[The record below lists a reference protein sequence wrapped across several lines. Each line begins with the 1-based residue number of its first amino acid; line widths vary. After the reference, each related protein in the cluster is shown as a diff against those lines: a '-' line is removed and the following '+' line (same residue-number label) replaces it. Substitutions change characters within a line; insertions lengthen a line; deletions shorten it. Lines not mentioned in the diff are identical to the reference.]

1 MKQNYLYKKIDKKIR
16 KFTLLEK
23 IELFLLPV
31 FFTLIIIFLFEN
43 FNKTKKINILN
54 NALILKTK
62 DNKINEEKL
71 FLLLSNYFEKEKIK
85 INSLI
90 KKKSNLELKIETS
103 MLKLLYAIQFIETI
117 SSNTNIKS
125 LMIKNKSNMVK
136 ADIFIEL
143 SKDYE
148 IIEKDIIKKS
158 NLDFLKKRDDSLVE
172 VKNTQ
177 SIVFDYVLIDN
188 KWKKRIS
195 SE

>member
-1 MKQNYLYKKIDKKIR
+1 MKQNYLYKKIDKKIG

-31 FFTLIIIFLFEN
+31 LFTLIIFLFEN
-43 FNKTKKINILN
+43 FNKTKKINISN

-62 DNKINEEKL
+62 DNRIDEEKL
-71 FLLLSNYFEKEKIK
+71 FLSLSNYFEKEKIK

-90 KKKSNLELKIETS
+90 KKKSSLELKIETS
-103 MLKLLYAIQFIETI
+103 MLKLLYATQFIETI

-125 LMIKNKSNMVK
+125 LIIKNKSNMVK

-177 SIVFDYVLIDN
+177 SIVFDYVLINN
-188 KWKKRIS
+188 KWEKRIS

>member
-1 MKQNYLYKKIDKKIR
+1 MKQNYLYKKIDKKIG

-31 FFTLIIIFLFEN
+31 LFTLIIIFLFEN
-43 FNKTKKINILN
+43 FNKTKKINISN

-62 DNKINEEKL
+62 DNRIDEEKL
-71 FLLLSNYFEKEKIK
+71 FLLLSNYFEKKKIK

-90 KKKSNLELKIETS
+90 KKKSSLELKIETS
-103 MLKLLYAIQFIETI
+103 MLKLLYATQFIETI

-125 LMIKNKSNMVK
+125 LIIKNKSNMVK

-177 SIVFDYVLIDN
+177 SIVFDYVLINN
-188 KWKKRIS
+188 KWEKRIS

>member
-43 FNKTKKINILN
+43 FNKTKKINISN

-103 MLKLLYAIQFIETI
+103 MLKLLYATQFIETI

-125 LMIKNKSNMVK
+125 LIIKNKSNMVK

-177 SIVFDYVLIDN
+177 SIVFDYVLINN
-188 KWKKRIS
+188 KWEKRIS

>member
-1 MKQNYLYKKIDKKIR
+1 MKQNYLYKKIDKKIG

-31 FFTLIIIFLFEN
+31 LFTLIIIFLFEN
-43 FNKTKKINILN
+43 FNKIKKINISN

-62 DNKINEEKL
+62 DNRIDEEKL
-71 FLLLSNYFEKEKIK
+71 FLSLSNYFEKEKIK

-90 KKKSNLELKIETS
+90 KKKSSLELKIETS
-103 MLKLLYAIQFIETI
+103 MLKLLYATQFIETI

-125 LMIKNKSNMVK
+125 LIIKNKSNMVK

-172 VKNTQ
+172 VQNTQ
-177 SIVFDYVLIDN
+177 SIVFDYVLINN
-188 KWKKRIS
+188 KWEKRIS

>member
-43 FNKTKKINILN
+43 FNKTKKINISN

-62 DNKINEEKL
+62 DNRIDEEKL

-125 LMIKNKSNMVK
+125 LIIKNKSNMVK

>member
-43 FNKTKKINILN
+43 FNKTKKINISN

-158 NLDFLKKRDDSLVE
+158 NLDFLKKRDDSLIE

-188 KWKKRIS
+188 KWEKRIS

>member
-43 FNKTKKINILN
+43 FNKTKKINISN

-125 LMIKNKSNMVK
+125 LIIKNKSNMVK

-158 NLDFLKKRDDSLVE
+158 NLDFLKKRDDSLIE

>member
-43 FNKTKKINILN
+43 FNKTKKINISN

-177 SIVFDYVLIDN
+177 SIVFDYVLINN
-188 KWKKRIS
+188 KWEKRIS